1 MTEYVESIL
10 GAQLAVECEFGGTV
24 LLNIHG
30 SSLYELNLRY
40 SLFLACTT
48 PVIFKRL
55 HLKCN
60 LIICQIATK
69 TFPLQLGGCEGWE
82 GLVGNVGGK
91 VGGGL
96 KKLISI

>member
-1 MTEYVESIL
+1 MKKAYSERSLLLQRES
-10 GAQLAVECEFGGTV
+10 GGIV
-24 LLNIHG
+24 PLNTHG

-40 SLFLACTT
+40 SLFLASTT

-69 TFPLQLGGCEGWE
+69 TFPLQLGDVSGEEGRWVTWGETE
-82 GLVGNVGGK
+82 GG
-91 VGGGL
+91 
-96 KKLISI
+96 

>member
-1 MTEYVESIL
+1 MKKAYSERCLLLQPES
-10 GAQLAVECEFGGTV
+10 GGIV
-24 LLNIHG
+24 PLNTHG
-30 SSLYELNLRY
+30 SSLYELHLRY
-40 SLFLACTT
+40 RLFLASTA

-69 TFPLQLGGCEGWE
+69 TFPLQLGDAREEE
-82 GLVGNVGGK
+82 GLRVTWGK
-91 VGGGL
+91 RRGGGL